1 MRGWLVLG
9 FGAMT
14 LLALAGCATSGQPA
28 HDTAE
33 QENRHQLCQSW
44 VGDPNDEK
52 CLSTFRRILP

>member
-1 MRGWLVLG
+1 MRH
-9 FGAMT
+9 MT
-14 LLALAGCATSGQPA
+14 LIVLAACAPCLAACADSGQPQ

-33 QENRHQLCQSW
+33 QQNRHQLCQSW

>member
-1 MRGWLVLG
+1 MTFIVLAICSP
-9 FGAMT
+9 F
-14 LLALAGCATSGQPA
+14 LAGCADGGQPQRE
-28 HDTAE
+28 TSE